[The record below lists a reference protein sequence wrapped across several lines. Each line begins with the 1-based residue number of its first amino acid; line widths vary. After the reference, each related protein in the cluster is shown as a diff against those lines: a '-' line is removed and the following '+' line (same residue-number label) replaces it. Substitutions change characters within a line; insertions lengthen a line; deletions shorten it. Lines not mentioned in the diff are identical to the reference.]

1 MKKAVMNFAWN
12 LYKSLGLKSF
22 ALALKLAWKKIKLST
37 KLKEGIVNFE
47 YMKKD
52 GSLRKAVGTL
62 NETLFTYESKC
73 EEKRENLSLVKYF
86 DLEANAFRSFLLI
99 NLL

>member
-12 LYKSLGLKSF
+12 LYKSLNLNSF
-22 ALALKLAWKKIKLST
+22 ALALKLAWKKIKLSE
-37 KLKEGIVNFE
+37 KLKAGIVNFE

-62 NETLFTYESKC
+62 NETLFAYENKG

-86 DLEANAFRSFLLI
+86 DLEANSFRSFLLI